1 MDVCDSSSCV
11 KIIIEHVKLW
21 KCIVRSIKS
30 VLDGGNLALRV
41 HKAGFVSVKT
51 TDVAHVALL
60 LFKMRCEIEGL
71 GRDAGDDVTLV
82 LSSAN
87 LEAKLGMVREQNEL
101 SLVYF
106 PDAPIDKNIFLFEE
120 ESQGCAVFNR
130 YRLNLLT
137 DDYEEPA
144 LPPRE
149 NFVFEILL
157 EMSLLRGLL
166 SNADKLLKGDTN
178 TISFIVSQS
187 KTSPTSEVVNRLQ
200 IVLGLGTE
208 DEFGTSVTTL
218 HENAL
223 DAKRIELDGP
233 AMRGAQPV
241 AEAPFADAFDES
253 YSVKQLLDFLGALEP
268 QTISIGLSKAM
279 PLKLTYPLDET
290 GESTI
295 MFYAAPRVR
304 ADDV

>member
-11 KIIIEHVKLW
+11 KINMEHVKLW

-51 TDVAHVALL
+51 TDVAHVGLL
-60 LFKMRCEIEGL
+60 LFKMRCEIEGI
-71 GRDAGDDVTLV
+71 DGDDVTLV
-82 LSSAN
+82 LSSAK

-101 SLVYF
+101 SLLYF

-120 ESQGCAVFNR
+120 ESKGCAVFHK

-137 DDYEEPA
+137 VDYEEPA
-144 LPPRE
+144 LPPRD
-149 NFVFEILL
+149 NFVFEIFM
-157 EMSLLRGLL
+157 EMSFLRGLL
-166 SNADKLLKGDTN
+166 TNVEKMTKGDMN

-187 KTSPTSEVVNRLQ
+187 KTSPASEVVNRLQ

-208 DEFGTSVTTL
+208 DEFGPNVTTL
-218 HENAL
+218 HENAE
-223 DAKRIELDGP
+223 DAKRIEMDGP

-253 YSVKQLLDFLGALEP
+253 YSVKQLLDFLKDLDP

-295 MFYAAPRVR
+295 IFYAAPRVR